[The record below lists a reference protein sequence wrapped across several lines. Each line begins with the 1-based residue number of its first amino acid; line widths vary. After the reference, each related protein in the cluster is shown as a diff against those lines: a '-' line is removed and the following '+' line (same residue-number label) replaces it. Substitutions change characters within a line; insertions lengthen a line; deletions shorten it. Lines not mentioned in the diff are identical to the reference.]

1 METRKTN
8 LFVGDRSFSQH
19 WNLSFNEIGTERK
32 FQAESLRF
40 HSQSLQYISAWSAM
54 IWLYLYIL
62 GEINFASCALG
73 LVILL
78 SVRLSKVII
87 VKRLLLQVVVL
98 LWEVNF
104 ITTGSISECF
114 GIFLP
119 SFVLNFFL
127 LKSWTKSMGFFAAEV
142 VVMYY
147 QTNAPLLNLV
157 ISALTFVVLSC
168 NLEKDFRDL
177 WHLYASYK
185 KSCCLIKALWDT
197 SPSAQILVNTDGK
210 IIHYNTTAAGILKK
224 QNKSMAV
231 LDGGKFENFL
241 HNFQEQSSSMLKTV
255 FKGEVIQEIYQN
267 STPSFFN
274 GDFKAELAYAMIG
287 DLVSW
292 TSGNTARFLF
302 MDVSKQ
308 ISKRYIILNCFRNIY
323 PLIDNFSK
331 LLLKSYSDE
340 KLISREA
347 ITSFNR
353 ICQFFISTMS
363 IQSGFA
369 GVMELHIEN
378 FDVAS
383 EICNSIELLY
393 LKTSQ
398 HGLTILYTREK
409 GIPPSVFGDRSL
421 HNVLIFSLLDF
432 VIGNSMDDSEV
443 ILLVQVLVS
452 VM

>member
-1 METRKTN
+1 METRKAN
-8 LFVGDRSFSQH
+8 LFVGDHSFSQH
-19 WNLSFNEIGTERK
+19 WSLSFNEIGTEHK
-32 FQAESLRF
+32 FQAECLRF
-40 HSQSLQYISAWSAM
+40 HSQSYQYIRAWSAM
-54 IWLYLYIL
+54 VWLYLFL
-62 GEINFASCALG
+62 AGEINLVSCTLG
-73 LVILL
+73 LGIF
-78 SVRLSKVII
+78 SVSEVPKNMIM
-87 VKRLLLQVVVL
+87 KRALLQVVIL

-104 ITTGSISECF
+104 ITTGSISECL

-127 LKSWTKSMGFFAAEV
+127 IKCWTKSLGFFAVEIAV
-142 VVMYY
+142 VYFK
-147 QTNAPLLNLV
+147 TTAPLLNLI
-157 ISALTFVVLSC
+157 ISATTFILLSC
-168 NLEKDFRDL
+168 ILEKDFRDL

-185 KSCCLIKALWDT
+185 KSSCLNKTLWET
-197 SPSAQILVNTDGK
+197 SPNAQILVNTDGK
-210 IIHYNTTAAGILKK
+210 IINYNRTAVEIIEK
-224 QNKSMAV
+224 QNKPNSI
-231 LDGGKFENFL
+231 LDGGKLGDFFNS
-241 HNFQEQSSSMLKTV
+241 FQDQSSSLLAKI
-255 FKGEVIQEIYQN
+255 FKGEVVEDTYQD

-274 GDFKAELAYAMIG
+274 GDFKPELAYSITG

-302 MDVSKQ
+302 MDISRQV
-308 ISKRYIILNCFRNIY
+308 SKRYIILNCFRNIY
-323 PLIDNFSK
+323 ALIDYFSK
-331 LLLKSYSDE
+331 LLFKSYIDE
-340 KLISREA
+340 GLISREA

-353 ICQFFISTMS
+353 IYQFFISTMC
-363 IQSGFA
+363 IQGNFS

-383 EICNSIELLY
+383 EICNLIELLY
-393 LKTSQ
+393 IKSSQ